1 MMPKTVIDSLKT
13 VKNLDEKLMEEKKI
27 LKKKEQK
34 FLNKLKEAK

>member
-27 LKKKEQK
+27 LKKKE
-34 FLNKLKEAK
+34 